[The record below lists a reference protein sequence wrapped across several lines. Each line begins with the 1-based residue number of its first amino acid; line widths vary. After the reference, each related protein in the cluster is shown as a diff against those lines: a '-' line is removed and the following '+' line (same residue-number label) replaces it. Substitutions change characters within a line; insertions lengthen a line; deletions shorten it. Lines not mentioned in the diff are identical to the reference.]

1 MWEYIDS
8 FTDIG
13 FKFVFGN
20 ENSSDEILREFLN
33 DLFEGQEDFGRIL
46 TWIYT
51 FNNISD
57 MQTIPFTH
65 RDVLERDR
73 KSVV

>member
-51 FNNISD
+51 FI
-57 MQTIPFTH
+57 
-65 RDVLERDR
+65 
-73 KSVV
+73 

>member
-33 DLFEGQEDFGRIL
+33 DLFEGQEDFGQ
-46 TWIYT
+46 
-51 FNNISD
+51 SG
-57 MQTIPFTH
+57 
-65 RDVLERDR
+65 
-73 KSVV
+73 